1 MKKGLKWAGIIVI
14 GAVILGNLGDDEE
27 QAAPEKKV
35 EVEQEAVKSE
45 VKPVKPVKAKA
56 AAKPVKK
63 TYGVNDQVKVGKL
76 TYVVNDV
83 KMVDTLSNVLGEKK
97 TSGQFLVISLTI
109 LNGDKEERFVDSNM
123 FKVNVGDTEYSA
135 DTELDLYA
143 NEDGMG
149 FFLETINPNI
159 EKSGNIVFEL
169 PKQVQNPNLEVSSG
183 FGWAGGQSKEIQL
196 TR

>member
-27 QAAPEKKV
+27 QGAPEKKV

-45 VKPVKPVKAKA
+45 AKPVKAKA

-63 TYGVNDQVKVGKL
+63 TYGIKDQVKVGKL

-83 KMVDTLSNVLGEKK
+83 KMVDSLSNVLGEKK
-97 TSGQFLVISLTI
+97 TSGQFLVIGLTI

-123 FKVNVGDTEYSA
+123 FKVNVGDTEYSV

-159 EKSGNIVFEL
+159 EKTGNIVFEL
-169 PKQVQNPNLEVSSG
+169 PKQVKNPMLEVSSG

>member
-27 QAAPEKKV
+27 QGAPEKKV

-45 VKPVKPVKAKA
+45 AKPVKAKA

-63 TYGVNDQVKVGKL
+63 TYGIKDQVKVGKL

-83 KMVDTLSNVLGEKK
+83 KMVDSLSNVLGEKK
-97 TSGQFLVISLTI
+97 TSGQFLVIGLMI

-159 EKSGNIVFEL
+159 EKTGNIVFEL
-169 PKQVQNPNLEVSSG
+169 PKQVKNPMLEVSSG

>member
-45 VKPVKPVKAKA
+45 AKPVKAKA

-63 TYGVNDQVKVGKL
+63 TYGIKDQVKVGKL

-97 TSGQFLVISLTI
+97 TSGQFLVIGLTI

-159 EKSGNIVFEL
+159 EKTGNIVFEL
-169 PKQVQNPNLEVSSG
+169 PKQVKNPKLEVSSG
-183 FGWAGGQSKEIQL
+183 FGWAGGQSKEFQL

>member
-27 QAAPEKKV
+27 QVAPEKKV

-45 VKPVKPVKAKA
+45 AKPVKAKA

-63 TYGVNDQVKVGKL
+63 TYGIKDQVKVGKL
-76 TYVVNDV
+76 TYVANDV

-97 TSGQFLVISLTI
+97 TSGQFLVIGLTI

-159 EKSGNIVFEL
+159 EKTGNIVFEL
-169 PKQVQNPNLEVSSG
+169 PKQVKNPKLEVSSG

>member
-27 QAAPEKKV
+27 QVAPEKKV

-45 VKPVKPVKAKA
+45 AKPVKAKA

-63 TYGVNDQVKVGKL
+63 TYGIKDQVKVGKL
-76 TYVVNDV
+76 TYVANDV

-97 TSGQFLVISLTI
+97 TSGQSLVIGLTI

-123 FKVNVGDTEYSA
+123 YKVNVGDTEYSA

-159 EKSGNIVFEL
+159 EKTGNIVFEL
-169 PKQVQNPNLEVSSG
+169 PKQVKNPKLEVSSG

>member
-45 VKPVKPVKAKA
+45 AKPVKAKA
-56 AAKPVKK
+56 VAKPVKK

-97 TSGQFLVISLTI
+97 TSGQFLVIGLTI

-135 DTELDLYA
+135 DTVLDLYA

-159 EKSGNIVFEL
+159 EKTGNIVFEL
-169 PKQVQNPNLEVSSG
+169 PKQVKNPMLEVSSG

-196 TR
+196 TQ

>member
-45 VKPVKPVKAKA
+45 AKPVKAKA

-97 TSGQFLVISLTI
+97 TSGQFLVIGLTI

-159 EKSGNIVFEL
+159 EKTGNIVFEL
-169 PKQVQNPNLEVSSG
+169 PKQVKNPMLEVSSG
-183 FGWAGGQSKEIQL
+183 FGWAERINAL
-196 TR
+196 FL

>member
-27 QAAPEKKV
+27 QATPEKKV

-45 VKPVKPVKAKA
+45 AKPVKAKA
-56 AAKPVKK
+56 VAKPVKK

-97 TSGQFLVISLTI
+97 TSGQFLVIGLTI

-143 NEDGMG
+143 NEDGIG

-159 EKSGNIVFEL
+159 EKTGNIVFEL
-169 PKQVQNPNLEVSSG
+169 PKQVKNPKLEVSSG

>member
-45 VKPVKPVKAKA
+45 AKPVKAKA

-63 TYGVNDQVKVGKL
+63 TYGINDQVKVGKL

-83 KMVDTLSNVLGEKK
+83 KMVDSLSNVLGEKK
-97 TSGQFLVISLTI
+97 TSGQFLIIGLTI

-159 EKSGNIVFEL
+159 EKTGNIVFEL
-169 PKQVQNPNLEVSSG
+169 PKQVKNPKLEVSSG

>member
-35 EVEQEAVKSE
+35 EVQQEAVQSE
-45 VKPVKPVKAKA
+45 AKPVKAKA

-63 TYGVNDQVKVGKL
+63 TYGINDKVKVGKL
-76 TYVVNDV
+76 TYIVNDV

-97 TSGQFLVISLTI
+97 TSGQFLVIGLTI

-159 EKSGNIVFEL
+159 KKTGNIVFEL
-169 PKQVQNPNLEVSSG
+169 PKQVKNPMLEVSSG

-196 TR
+196 TQ

>member
-45 VKPVKPVKAKA
+45 AKPVKAKA
-56 AAKPVKK
+56 AAKLVKK
-63 TYGVNDQVKVGKL
+63 TYGIKDQVKVGKL

-97 TSGQFLVISLTI
+97 TSGQFLVIGLTI

-159 EKSGNIVFEL
+159 EKTGNIVFEL
-169 PKQVQNPNLEVSSG
+169 PKQVKNPKLEVSSG

>member
-1 MKKGLKWAGIIVI
+1 MKKGFKWAGIIVI
-14 GAVILGNLGDDEE
+14 GAVILGNLGDDED

-35 EVEQEAVKSE
+35 EVQQEAVKSE
-45 VKPVKPVKAKA
+45 AKPVKAKA

-63 TYGVNDQVKVGKL
+63 TYGINDEVKVGKL

-97 TSGQFLVISLTI
+97 TSGQFLVIGLTI

-159 EKSGNIVFEL
+159 EKTGNIVFEL
-169 PKQVQNPNLEVSSG
+169 PKQVKSPLLEVSSG

-196 TR
+196 TQ

>member
-27 QAAPEKKV
+27 QVAPEKKV

-45 VKPVKPVKAKA
+45 AKPVKAKA

-63 TYGVNDQVKVGKL
+63 TYGIKDQVKVGKL
-76 TYVVNDV
+76 TYVANDV

-97 TSGQFLVISLTI
+97 TSGQFLVIGLTI

-143 NEDGMG
+143 DEDGMG

-159 EKSGNIVFEL
+159 EKTGNIVFEL
-169 PKQVQNPNLEVSSG
+169 PKQVKNPKLEVSSG

>member
-27 QAAPEKKV
+27 QVAPEKKV

-45 VKPVKPVKAKA
+45 AKPVKAKA

-63 TYGVNDQVKVGKL
+63 TYGIKDQVKVGKL

-97 TSGQFLVISLTI
+97 TSGQFLVIGLTI

-159 EKSGNIVFEL
+159 EKTGNIVFEL
-169 PKQVQNPNLEVSSG
+169 PKQVKNPKLEVSSG

>member
-14 GAVILGNLGDDEE
+14 GAVILGNLGDKEE

-45 VKPVKPVKAKA
+45 AKPVKAKA
-56 AAKPVKK
+56 TAKPVKK
-63 TYGVNDQVKVGKL
+63 TYGIKDQVKVGKL

-97 TSGQFLVISLTI
+97 TSGQFLIIGLTI

-143 NEDGMG
+143 NEDGVG

-159 EKSGNIVFEL
+159 EKTGNIVFEL
-169 PKQVQNPNLEVSSG
+169 PKQVKNPMLEVSSG
-183 FGWAGGQSKEIQL
+183 FGWAGGQSKEIRL

>member
-1 MKKGLKWAGIIVI
+1 MKKGLKWVGIIVI

-27 QAAPEKKV
+27 QATPEKKV

-45 VKPVKPVKAKA
+45 AKPVKAKA
-56 AAKPVKK
+56 VAKPVKK

-97 TSGQFLVISLTI
+97 TSGQFLVIGLTI

-159 EKSGNIVFEL
+159 EKTGNIVFEL
-169 PKQVQNPNLEVSSG
+169 PKQVKNPKLEVSSG

>member
-27 QAAPEKKV
+27 QGAPEKKV

-45 VKPVKPVKAKA
+45 AKPVKAKA

-63 TYGVNDQVKVGKL
+63 TYGINDQVKVGKL

-83 KMVDTLSNVLGEKK
+83 KMVDSLSNVLGEKK
-97 TSGQFLVISLTI
+97 TSGQFLVIGLTI

-159 EKSGNIVFEL
+159 KKTGNIVFEL
-169 PKQVQNPNLEVSSG
+169 PKQVKNPMLEVSSG

-196 TR
+196 TQ

>member
-14 GAVILGNLGDDEE
+14 GAVILGNLGDKEE

-45 VKPVKPVKAKA
+45 AKPVKAKA

-63 TYGVNDQVKVGKL
+63 TYGIKDQVKVGKL

-97 TSGQFLVISLTI
+97 TSGQFLVIGLTI

-159 EKSGNIVFEL
+159 EKTGNIVFEL
-169 PKQVQNPNLEVSSG
+169 PKQVKNPMLEVSSG

-196 TR
+196 TK

>member
-45 VKPVKPVKAKA
+45 AKPVKAKA
-56 AAKPVKK
+56 AANPVKK
-63 TYGVNDQVKVGKL
+63 TYGINDQVKVGKL

-83 KMVDTLSNVLGEKK
+83 KMVDSLSNVLGEKK
-97 TSGQFLVISLTI
+97 TSGRFLVIGLTI
-109 LNGDKEERFVDSNM
+109 LNEDKEERFVDSNM

-159 EKSGNIVFEL
+159 EKTGNIVFEL
-169 PKQVQNPNLEVSSG
+169 PKQVKNPMLEVSSG

>member
-27 QAAPEKKV
+27 QGAPEKKV
-35 EVEQEAVKSE
+35 EVEQETVKSE
-45 VKPVKPVKAKA
+45 AKPVKAKA

-63 TYGVNDQVKVGKL
+63 TYGINDQVKVGKL

-83 KMVDTLSNVLGEKK
+83 KMVDSLSNVLGEKK
-97 TSGQFLVISLTI
+97 TSGQFLVIGLTI

-159 EKSGNIVFEL
+159 EKTGNIVFEL
-169 PKQVQNPNLEVSSG
+169 PKQVKNPMLEVSSG

>member
-45 VKPVKPVKAKA
+45 AKPVKAKA

-63 TYGVNDQVKVGKL
+63 TYGINDQVKVGKL

-97 TSGQFLVISLTI
+97 TSGQFLVIDLTI

-159 EKSGNIVFEL
+159 EKTGNIVFEL
-169 PKQVQNPNLEVSSG
+169 PKQVKNPMLEVSSG

>member
-14 GAVILGNLGDDEE
+14 GAVILGNLGDQDE

-35 EVEQEAVKSE
+35 EVEQEAVQSE
-45 VKPVKPVKAKA
+45 AKPVKAKA

-63 TYGVNDQVKVGKL
+63 TYGINDRVKVGKL

-97 TSGQFLVISLTI
+97 TSGQFLVIGLTI

-159 EKSGNIVFEL
+159 EKTGNIVFEL
-169 PKQVQNPNLEVSSG
+169 PKQVKNPKLEVSSG

>member
-45 VKPVKPVKAKA
+45 AKPVKAKA
-56 AAKPVKK
+56 VAKPVNK

-97 TSGQFLVISLTI
+97 TSGQFLVIGLTI

-169 PKQVQNPNLEVSSG
+169 PKQVKNPMLEVSSG

-196 TR
+196 TQ

>member
-45 VKPVKPVKAKA
+45 AKPVKAKA

-63 TYGVNDQVKVGKL
+63 TYGIKDQVKVGKL

-97 TSGQFLVISLTI
+97 TSGQFLVIGLTI

-159 EKSGNIVFEL
+159 EKTGNIVFEL
-169 PKQVQNPNLEVSSG
+169 PKQVKNPKLEVSSG

>member
-45 VKPVKPVKAKA
+45 AKPVKAKA

-63 TYGVNDQVKVGKL
+63 TYGIKDQVKVGKL

-97 TSGQFLVISLTI
+97 TSGQFLVIGLTI

-159 EKSGNIVFEL
+159 EKTGNIVFEL

>member
-45 VKPVKPVKAKA
+45 AKPVKAKA

-83 KMVDTLSNVLGEKK
+83 KMVDSLSNVLGEKK
-97 TSGQFLVISLTI
+97 TSGQFLVIGLTI

-159 EKSGNIVFEL
+159 EKTGNIVFEL
-169 PKQVQNPNLEVSSG
+169 PKQVKNPKLEVSSG

>member
-27 QAAPEKKV
+27 QGAPEKKV

-45 VKPVKPVKAKA
+45 AKPVKAKA

-63 TYGVNDQVKVGKL
+63 TYGIKDQVKVGKL

-83 KMVDTLSNVLGEKK
+83 KMVDSLSNVLGEKK
-97 TSGQFLVISLTI
+97 TSGQFLVIGLTI
-109 LNGDKEERFVDSNM
+109 LNRDKEERFVDSNM

-159 EKSGNIVFEL
+159 EKTGNIVFEL
-169 PKQVQNPNLEVSSG
+169 PKQVKNPMLEVSSG

-196 TR
+196 TQ

>member
-45 VKPVKPVKAKA
+45 AKPVKAKA
-56 AAKPVKK
+56 ATKPVKK
-63 TYGVNDQVKVGKL
+63 TYGIKDQVKVGKL

-97 TSGQFLVISLTI
+97 TSGQFLVIGLTI

-159 EKSGNIVFEL
+159 EKTGNIVFEL
-169 PKQVQNPNLEVSSG
+169 PKQVKNPKLEVSSG

>member
-14 GAVILGNLGDDEE
+14 GAVILGNLGDDED

-35 EVEQEAVKSE
+35 EVQQEAVKSE
-45 VKPVKPVKAKA
+45 AKPVKAKA

-97 TSGQFLVISLTI
+97 TSGQFLVIGLTI

-159 EKSGNIVFEL
+159 EKTGNIVFEL
-169 PKQVQNPNLEVSSG
+169 PKQVKNPKLEVSSG

>member
-45 VKPVKPVKAKA
+45 AKPVKAKA

-63 TYGVNDQVKVGKL
+63 TYGINDQVKVGKL

-97 TSGQFLVISLTI
+97 TSGQFLVIGLTI

-159 EKSGNIVFEL
+159 EKTGNIVFEL
-169 PKQVQNPNLEVSSG
+169 PKQVKNPMLEVSSG

>member
-27 QAAPEKKV
+27 QGAPEKKV

-45 VKPVKPVKAKA
+45 AKPVKAKA

-63 TYGVNDQVKVGKL
+63 TYGINDQVKVGKL

-83 KMVDTLSNVLGEKK
+83 KMVDSLSNVLGEKK
-97 TSGQFLVISLTI
+97 TSGQFLVIGLTI

-159 EKSGNIVFEL
+159 EKTGNIVFEL
-169 PKQVQNPNLEVSSG
+169 PKQVKNPMLEVSSG

>member
-27 QAAPEKKV
+27 QGAPEKKV

-45 VKPVKPVKAKA
+45 AKPVKAKA

-97 TSGQFLVISLTI
+97 TSGQFLVIGLTI

-159 EKSGNIVFEL
+159 EKTGNIVFEL
-169 PKQVQNPNLEVSSG
+169 PKQVKNPMLEVSSG

-196 TR
+196 TQ

>member
-14 GAVILGNLGDDEE
+14 GAVILGNLGDQDE

-35 EVEQEAVKSE
+35 EVEQEAVQSE
-45 VKPVKPVKAKA
+45 AKPVKAKA

-63 TYGVNDQVKVGKL
+63 TYGIKDQVKVGKL
-76 TYVVNDV
+76 TYVANDV

-97 TSGQFLVISLTI
+97 TSGQFLVIGLTI
-109 LNGDKEERFVDSNM
+109 LNGDKEKRFVDSNM

-159 EKSGNIVFEL
+159 EKTGNIVFEL
-169 PKQVQNPNLEVSSG
+169 PKQVKNPKLEVSSG

>member
-45 VKPVKPVKAKA
+45 AKPVKAKA

-97 TSGQFLVISLTI
+97 TSGQFLVIGLTI

-159 EKSGNIVFEL
+159 EKTGNIVFEL
-169 PKQVQNPNLEVSSG
+169 PKQVKNPKLEVSSG

>member
-45 VKPVKPVKAKA
+45 AKPVKAKA

-97 TSGQFLVISLTI
+97 TSGQFLVIGLTI
-109 LNGDKEERFVDSNM
+109 RNGDKEERFVDSNM

-159 EKSGNIVFEL
+159 EKTGNIVFEL
-169 PKQVQNPNLEVSSG
+169 PKQVKNPMLEVSSG

-196 TR
+196 TQ

>member
-27 QAAPEKKV
+27 QGAPEKKV

-45 VKPVKPVKAKA
+45 AKPVKAKA

-63 TYGVNDQVKVGKL
+63 TYGINDQVKVGKL

-83 KMVDTLSNVLGEKK
+83 KMVDSLSNVLGEKK
-97 TSGQFLVISLTI
+97 TSGQFLVIGLMI

-159 EKSGNIVFEL
+159 EKTGNIVFEL
-169 PKQVQNPNLEVSSG
+169 PKQVKNPMLEVSSG

>member
-45 VKPVKPVKAKA
+45 AKPVKAKA

-97 TSGQFLVISLTI
+97 TSGQFLVIGLTI

-159 EKSGNIVFEL
+159 EKTGNIVFEL
-169 PKQVQNPNLEVSSG
+169 PKQVKNPMLEVSSG
-183 FGWAGGQSKEIQL
+183 FGWAGGQSK
-196 TR
+196 

>member
-45 VKPVKPVKAKA
+45 AKPVKAKA

-97 TSGQFLVISLTI
+97 TSGQFLVIGLTI
-109 LNGDKEERFVDSNM
+109 RNGDKEERFVDSNM

-159 EKSGNIVFEL
+159 EKTGNIVFEL
-169 PKQVQNPNLEVSSG
+169 PKQVKNPMLEVSSG

>member
-27 QAAPEKKV
+27 QGAPEKKV
-35 EVEQEAVKSE
+35 EVEQETVKSE
-45 VKPVKPVKAKA
+45 AKPVKAKA

-63 TYGVNDQVKVGKL
+63 TYGINDQVKVGKL

-83 KMVDTLSNVLGEKK
+83 KMVDSLSNVLGEKK
-97 TSGQFLVISLTI
+97 TSGQFLVIGLTI
-109 LNGDKEERFVDSNM
+109 LNRDKEERFVDSNM

-159 EKSGNIVFEL
+159 EKTGNIVFEL
-169 PKQVQNPNLEVSSG
+169 PKQVKNPMLEVSSG

>member
-27 QAAPEKKV
+27 QGAPEKKV

-45 VKPVKPVKAKA
+45 AKPVKAKA

-63 TYGVNDQVKVGKL
+63 TYGINDQVKVGKL

-83 KMVDTLSNVLGEKK
+83 KMVDSLSNVLGEKK
-97 TSGQFLVISLTI
+97 TSGQFLVIGLTI

-135 DTELDLYA
+135 DAELDLYA

-159 EKSGNIVFEL
+159 EKTGNIVFEL
-169 PKQVQNPNLEVSSG
+169 PKQVKNPMLEVSSG